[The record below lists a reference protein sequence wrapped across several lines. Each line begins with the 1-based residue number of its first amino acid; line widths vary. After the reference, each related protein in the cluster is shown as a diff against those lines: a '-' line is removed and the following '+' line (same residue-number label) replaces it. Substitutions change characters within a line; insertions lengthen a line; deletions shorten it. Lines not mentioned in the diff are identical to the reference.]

1 MSVPCDV
8 QACGRMTAAVTIYK
22 KKGMLAWN
30 EGRTIQLRPCSSEGV
45 SRIIGRGVKIK
56 TRLGV

>member
-1 MSVPCDV
+1 
-8 QACGRMTAAVTIYK
+8 MTAADTRL